1 MWRALCVRVLM
12 TVVAACGQSCV
23 SGMWARGRAADRDAD
38 ASGTVYR
45 CGLSGCF
52 ARGISVSFN
61 EHVCHFAADVSQRTT
76 IRVHMANRLRR
87 HRGSAKYEPDPL
99 RTLAAYHFDFS
110 HSHTGEPASSSRSR
124 SPLASARQ
132 DKGQTRHPRPRT
144 RHPCPPPQ
152 RRSSRATHQRAP
164 RHTTEG
170 PHAGT
175 RVMSCHARLHARLVG
190 AAGRSDP

>member
-1 MWRALCVRVLM
+1 MECGRGAERPTGTRTRPVRSTDAGCQVVL
-12 TVVAACGQSCV
+12 
-23 SGMWARGRAADRDAD
+23 RE
-38 ASGTVYR
+38 VYR
-45 CGLSGCF
+45 SVFSTRLSFRRRF
-52 ARGISVSFN
+52 ATY
-61 EHVCHFAADVSQRTT
+61 AT